1 MIKRIVLVLLI
12 VLIPS
17 VAFAQIQLGPT
28 AYYNHSLRIAD
39 VDEEVDDVVWDT
51 SNFSFGADARLK
63 LGMLQGQAVGLYTPP
78 SPEDG
83 VDAVHLIDLHTNVG
97 LAFDILMFRIGAGLG
112 PSFAFEF
119 GDGATET
126 AGIGTNARV
135 GAEVGLG
142 GIAFALNYLMRFPF
156 DFEEAGRIFSADKS
170 RGHVGASVLFSL

>member
-1 MIKRIVLVLLI
+1 MIKRIVLVLFI
-12 VLIPS
+12 VSIPS

-28 AYYNHSLRIAD
+28 AYYNHQLRIAD
-39 VDEEVDDVVWDT
+39 VDEDDVVWDT

-63 LGMLQGQAVGLYTPP
+63 LGLLQGQAVGLYTPP

-97 LAFDILMFRIGAGLG
+97 LAFDILMFRFGAGLG

-156 DFEEAGRIFSADKS
+156 DFQEAGRIFSADKS